1 MDEAP
6 NQATAALREPPFRLA
21 FLPVHPARNIRLFR

>member
-1 MDEAP
+1 MKR
-6 NQATAALREPPFRLA
+6 TTGVGGMRVLPFRLA

>member
-6 NQATAALREPPFRLA
+6 GQDDGGIREPPFRLA